1 MDKPNIVPVITD
13 NVDVIIPVYGG
24 YEQTKECIESVKSNI
39 DKSIH
44 KIIIINDCS
53 PDEKISKYCR
63 NQMVLPY
70 VELIENESNLGFV
83 ASVNKGMK
91 SSEYDV
97 ILLNSDTAVPRN
109 WATKMS
115 VCAYTDK
122 AIATVTPFSNNA
134 TICSVDEIVYEKLS
148 TVLSLDEID
157 NCFAVANT
165 GAVVD
170 IPTAVGFCMYIKRS
184 AIVDIGLFDEEKFGK
199 GYGEENDFSLRA
211 SSNGWKNVLCCDT
224 FVYHVGG
231 VSFSSESD
239 ERKVKAEG
247 VMSAQHPEYS
257 DYVQDHVMR
266 DPAALFRS
274 QALSVV
280 AKTVLEKAL
289 LESPVIIHII
299 GTGGGGSYRYVHNL
313 SISTNG
319 RHFAIL
325 FSGSEVY
332 LEDIASSLYYLVSS
346 GETLVSLADYLSDDL
361 LIDCFHLHC
370 LEGQA
375 LNFYEL
381 IQKKSTTTAVTLHD
395 VSFISPS
402 IFSIDNWDTD
412 VFERLEIDG
421 DWKLRIK
428 NICVSSDVVLV
439 PSQYLKSLVLTEYEG
454 RVMPLII
461 SVDKVENQTP
471 ITLDEKERIHKLKL
485 EAFED
490 DYPIVAV
497 VGAVGK
503 HKGYDFFKKL
513 TDQRRCKI
521 NWLVIGYTEDD
532 SSSAAYPESHYIVHG
547 AYHPGQLKALIE
559 AYKVDLIYFPPGIP
573 ESYCYALSDVL
584 PFADKIAVHNRG
596 ALGERVARHRAE
608 EYVLPN
614 LASPDETLSLLKG
627 LLKSNVLPDR
637 QEGISVSEIRDL
649 KAYETI
655 LSSRCTQEKTMN
667 SSVFQKIQE
676 SMKYYDVDQSLYREE
691 LKRLSDERV
700 FLNTTLASSKLE
712 IDQLSNLASE
722 REGWARNI
730 ETEKQQLKEWSD
742 KQGSDIHELK
752 DSVGELLQRI
762 DELNGE
768 LESKGHYYAECTEE
782 LFAYQH
788 SLKKN
793 ALNIGILIGQRI
805 KGILCLKK

>member
-1 MDKPNIVPVITD
+1 MAKPNIVPVITD
-13 NVDVIIPVYGG
+13 NVDVIVPVYGG

-53 PDEKISKYCR
+53 PDERISKYCR
-63 NQMVLPY
+63 DQIALPY
-70 VELIENESNLGFV
+70 VELIENEENLGFV

-122 AIATVTPFSNNA
+122 TIATVTPFSNNA
-134 TICSVDEIVYEKLS
+134 TICSVDEIAYEKLS

-165 GAVVD
+165 GAVID

-239 ERKVKAEG
+239 ERKIKAEG

-257 DYVQDHVMR
+257 DYVQDHIMR

-299 GTGGGGSYRYVHNL
+299 GNGGGGSYRYVHNL
-313 SISTNG
+313 STSMDG

-325 FSGSEVY
+325 FSGRDVY
-332 LEDIASSLYYLVSS
+332 LEDIASSLFYLVSS

-370 LEGQA
+370 LEDQA

-381 IQKKSTTTAVTLHD
+381 TQKKSTTTAVTLHD
-395 VSFISPS
+395 VSFISPNV
-402 IFSIDNWDTD
+402 FSSDNWDTD
-412 VFERLEIDG
+412 VFDQLEIDG

-428 NICVSSDVVLV
+428 NICISSDVVIV

-454 RVMPLII
+454 SVVPLII
-461 SVDKVENQTP
+461 SVDKVENQIS
-471 ITLDEKERIHKLKL
+471 ITLDEKKQILKLKL

-490 DYPIVAV
+490 DYPVVAV

-513 TDQRRCKI
+513 TEQSRGKI

-532 SSSAAYPESHYIVHG
+532 SSSAAYSESHYIVHG

-559 AYKVDLIYFPPGIP
+559 AYKVDLVYFPPGIP

-584 PFADKIAVHNRG
+584 PFVNKIAVHNRG
-596 ALGERVARHRAE
+596 ALGERVAHHRAV

-614 LASPDETLSLLKG
+614 LASPDETFSLLKG
-627 LLKSNVLPDR
+627 LLKNDILPEL
-637 QEGISVSEIRDL
+637 QEGISVSEDRNL
-649 KAYETI
+649 KTYETI
-655 LSSRCTQEKTMN
+655 LSSRCIQGKVMN
-667 SSVFQKIQE
+667 SSVFQKIQD
-676 SMKYYDVDQSLYREE
+676 SMRHYDVDQSLYREE

-700 FLNTTLASSKLE
+700 FLNTNLASSQIE
-712 IDQLSNLASE
+712 IDKLSSLARA
-722 REGWARNI
+722 REDWAKSV
-730 ETEKQQLKEWSD
+730 ETEKKQLKEWSD
-742 KQGSDIHELK
+742 KQSADIDTLQGTVK
-752 DSVGELLQRI
+752 ELLAKI
-762 DELNGE
+762 DEVRSE
-768 LESKGHYYAECTEE
+768 FEEESLHFTECSEE
-782 LFAYQH
+782 LFLYKR

-793 ALNIGILIGQRI
+793 AKNISILIGQRI